1 MNNFKNLNQ
10 EKISQFEK
18 NQAPLVERKIKSNLN
33 FFQFLGN
40 LIELFLP
47 KQAQIYG
54 KMLEEDKNIL
64 MLVEA
69 LLINWFNNPNIHHK
83 QKTNPSN

>member
-47 KQAQIYG
+47 KQAQILWG
-54 KMLEEDKNIL
+54 LR
-64 MLVEA
+64 
-69 LLINWFNNPNIHHK
+69 
-83 QKTNPSN
+83 

>member
-33 FFQFLGN
+33 FFQFLQ
-40 LIELFLP
+40 LQIELFLP

-54 KMLEEDKNIL
+54 KMLEEDKKYTNVGGSSTDK
-64 MLVEA
+64 LVQQS
-69 LLINWFNNPNIHHK
+69 K
-83 QKTNPSN
+83 YPS

>member
-33 FFQFLGN
+33 FFNFLK
-40 LIELFLP
+40 LDRIIFTKTSTDLW
-47 KQAQIYG
+47 
-54 KMLEEDKNIL
+54 KN
-64 MLVEA
+64 A
-69 LLINWFNNPNIHHK
+69 
-83 QKTNPSN
+83 